1 MNYTRFTNLK
11 AEVADFGTVV
21 ADEIIADEVDI
32 PSELPEYSATD
43 SGKVLS
49 VGPDGKLKWI
59 ALE

>member
-1 MNYTRFTNLK
+1 MKYTRFTNLEANEIK
-11 AEVADFGTVV
+11 ATK
-21 ADEIIADEVDI
+21 IIASKSEL

-49 VGPDGKLKWI
+49 VGPDGKLKWV